1 MKFCIYTLGCKVN
14 TYESN
19 VMSDILK
26 KDGYIEV
33 STKEECDICIINTCT
48 VTNTSDHKS
57 MKMIRQARKN
67 HPNAMIAVVGCL
79 SQIKKEELLKIDG
92 VVIVLG
98 NKGKSRIHE
107 YIKEYLDTKKPIV
120 DIVDIMNTEFET
132 MKLNNFNRTRAFVK
146 IQDGCNNFCSYCIIP
161 YSRGNVR
168 SKNPRDVIEEVK
180 ELIANGHH
188 EIVLTGIHTGHY
200 GTEFKD
206 YQFVDLLSDLVN
218 IDGLERLRI
227 SSIELNE
234 ITDEV
239 MELMREYPVLVDH
252 MHIPLQAGCDKTL
265 KDMNR
270 KYDIAYFKKRICKLR
285 DIRPE
290 MSITTDVIVG
300 FPDETEEDFK
310 ETLKNIEELK
320 FSKIHV
326 FPYSRRSGT
335 KADEMENQISEEV
348 KKERVHRL
356 MDLSKKLEMQYMNQF
371 VGKEMTMIP
380 EVIKD
385 GYLIG
390 HTGNYLTIKV
400 LGDESMLHETIP
412 VMITSISYP
421 YCEAKLCQSSVL

>member
-19 VMSDILK
+19 VMSERLK
-26 KDGYIEV
+26 SEGFQEV
-33 STKEECDICIINTCT
+33 DTKEKCDICIINTCT
-48 VTNTSDHKS
+48 VTNTSDQKS
-57 MKMIRQARKN
+57 MKTIRHARKN
-67 HPNAMIAVVGCL
+67 HPNAIIAVVGCL
-79 SQIKKEELLKIDG
+79 AQIKQEELLTIDG
-92 VVIVLG
+92 VSIVLG
-98 NKGKSRIHE
+98 NKGKSRISE
-107 YIKEYLDTKKPIV
+107 YIKTYLKEHKPIV
-120 DIVDIMNTEFET
+120 DVTDIMNTEFET

-206 YQFVDLLSDLVN
+206 YQFADLLSDLVEIN
-218 IDGLERLRI
+218 GLERLRI

-239 MELMREYPVLVDH
+239 MGLMREHEVLVDH

-270 KYDIAYFKKRICKLR
+270 KYDISYFKKRIEKLR
-285 DIRPE
+285 SIRPE
-290 MSITTDVIVG
+290 ISITTDVIVG
-300 FPDETEEDFK
+300 FPGETEDDFK
-310 ETLKNIEELK
+310 ETLKNIEEIG
-320 FSKIHV
+320 FSKVHV

-335 KADEMENQISEEV
+335 VADQMENQISDVV

-356 MDLSKKLEMQYMNQF
+356 LELSKILECQYMNQF
-371 VGKEMTMIP
+371 IGREMKMIP
-380 EVIKD
+380 EVYKD

-390 HTGNYLTIKV
+390 HTGNYLSIKV
-400 LGDESMLHETIP
+400 LGNETMLHQTIS
-412 VMITSISYP
+412 VKITNVKYP
-421 YCEAKLCQSSVL
+421 YCEADLCQITVS